1 MRAAGKLKEIIE
13 IYSNTITKDEYGQEV
28 ETKVL
33 KCSTKADLK
42 HTNGNRELEN
52 SEIVHNY
59 NKTLT
64 VRYYVDVDDYDIIK
78 WENKF
83 YRVIDIE
90 PNRDYQFKTITMEKI
105 ND

>member
-1 MRAAGKLKEIIE
+1 MSDYK
-13 IYSNTITKDEYGQEV
+13 
-28 ETKVL
+28 
-33 KCSTKADLK
+33 
-42 HTNGNRELEN
+42 
-52 SEIVHNY
+52 
-59 NKTLT
+59 
-64 VRYYVDVDDYDIIK
+64 RYYVDVDDYDIIK